1 MKPLRR
7 NRPRQSNWWLQP
19 WAILIEGDAE
29 EMSLDEIIAAEEK
42 AASTDAT
49 ISAWIK

>member
-1 MKPLRR
+1 LEETRADER
-7 NRPRQSNWWLQP
+7 
-19 WAILIEGDAE
+19 AAELIEGDAE